1 MGNRPT
7 ILFSLAHPDDESFM
21 VAGVACKYG
30 ARGVRLVLATA
41 TLGDAGKVGDPP
53 VCSREELPRVRESEL
68 RRAVD
73 LLGID
78 SLHLLGYPDKKLSTA
93 DPGRIRGQLV
103 GLLRRYRPAV
113 VITFDPSGFNL
124 HPDHI
129 AISRF
134 TSDAIAAAAD
144 PRWLP
149 EAGEPHRVTRLLWTP
164 PLRPEEIGAG
174 PPLGNRPGVDF
185 LVDVQ
190 AWSGRKA
197 EALRAHRTQHLS
209 INRIWFDRPDPERAL
224 SSEPFRQAWGP
235 PLRSRPEAD
244 LFAGMEA
251 GAWSHATGF
260 QVKTPSEAEVAG
272 RSGSVLRDSPSACR
286 GGNED
291 RQRHGYSLHS
301 KRTVA
306 GPGRLD
312 RLFEPS
318 L

>member
-1 MGNRPT
+1 MPNRPT

-53 VCSREELPRVRESEL
+53 VCSREELPRMRESEL

-78 SLHLLGYPDKKLSTA
+78 SLHLLGYRDKKLSTA

-103 GLLRRYRPAV
+103 RLLRRYRPAV

-164 PLRPEEIGAG
+164 PLAAGRDRGRPALGKPSGSRFSGGRPGLVGPKGRGLAG
-174 PPLGNRPGVDF
+174 PPHPAPLHQSDLVRSSRSGTGAVERTLPPGLG
-185 LVDVQ
+185 
-190 AWSGRKA
+190 ASA
-197 EALRAHRTQHLS
+197 
-209 INRIWFDRPDPERAL
+209 
-224 SSEPFRQAWGP
+224 
-235 PLRSRPEAD
+235 
-244 LFAGMEA
+244 
-251 GAWSHATGF
+251 
-260 QVKTPSEAEVAG
+260 QVKA
-272 RSGSVLRDSPSACR
+272 
-286 GGNED
+286 
-291 RQRHGYSLHS
+291 
-301 KRTVA
+301 
-306 GPGRLD
+306 
-312 RLFEPS
+312 
-318 L
+318 

>member
-1 MGNRPT
+1 MGHRPT

-21 VAGVACKYG
+21 VAGVSCKYA

-78 SLHLLGYPDKKLSTA
+78 SLHLLGYRDKKLCDA
-93 DPGRIRGQLV
+93 DPARIRGQLV
-103 GLLRRYRPAV
+103 RLLRRYRPAL
-113 VITFDPSGFNL
+113 VITFDPNGFNR

-149 EAGEPHRVTRLLWTP
+149 EAGEPHRVPRLLWTP

-174 PPLGNRPGVDF
+174 PSLGNRAGVDF
-185 LVDVQ
+185 LVDIR
-190 AWSGRKA
+190 AWSARKA

-209 INRIWFDRPDPERAL
+209 INRIWFDRPDPELAL

-235 PLRSRPEAD
+235 PLQTRPETD
-244 LFAGMEA
+244 LFAGME
-251 GAWSHATGF
+251 
-260 QVKTPSEAEVAG
+260 
-272 RSGSVLRDSPSACR
+272 
-286 GGNED
+286 
-291 RQRHGYSLHS
+291 
-301 KRTVA
+301 TVA
-306 GPGRLD
+306 GSAPAD
-312 RLFEPS
+312 RG
-318 L
+318 

>member
-1 MGNRPT
+1 MPNRPT

-21 VAGVACKYG
+21 VAGVSCKYG

-78 SLHLLGYPDKKLSTA
+78 SLHLLGYRDKELSAA
-93 DPGRIRGQLV
+93 DP
-103 GLLRRYRPAV
+103 
-113 VITFDPSGFNL
+113 GFNL

-174 PPLGNRPGVDF
+174 LPLGNRPGVDF

-224 SSEPFRQAWGP
+224 WSEPFRQAWGP

-251 GAWSHATGF
+251 GAGAT
-260 QVKTPSEAEVAG
+260 PP
-272 RSGSVLRDSPSACR
+272 DSR
-286 GGNED
+286 
-291 RQRHGYSLHS
+291 
-301 KRTVA
+301 
-306 GPGRLD
+306 
-312 RLFEPS
+312 
-318 L
+318 

>member
-1 MGNRPT
+1 MPDRPT

-21 VAGVACKYG
+21 VAGVSCKYG

-41 TLGDAGKVGDPP
+41 TLGDAGKMGDPP

-103 GLLRRYRPAV
+103 RLLRRYRPAL

-174 PPLGNRPGVDF
+174 PPWATARESIFWLTSRPGR
-185 LVDVQ
+185 
-190 AWSGRKA
+190 AERPRPCGPTAPSTSPSIGSG
-197 EALRAHRTQHLS
+197 S
-209 INRIWFDRPDPERAL
+209 IVPIRN
-224 SSEPFRQAWGP
+224 
-235 PLRSRPEAD
+235 
-244 LFAGMEA
+244 
-251 GAWSHATGF
+251 
-260 QVKTPSEAEVAG
+260 G
-272 RSGSVLRDSPSACR
+272 RSGANPSGRPGGLRSGRGLRPTCSREWRRGPEPRQGIAGENAFRGRCRSVRVRLPGLAPRLRRKA
-286 GGNED
+286 
-291 RQRHGYSLHS
+291 
-301 KRTVA
+301 
-306 GPGRLD
+306 
-312 RLFEPS
+312 
-318 L
+318 

>member
-1 MGNRPT
+1 M
-7 ILFSLAHPDDESFM
+7 
-21 VAGVACKYG
+21 
-30 ARGVRLVLATA
+30 
-41 TLGDAGKVGDPP
+41 
-53 VCSREELPRVRESEL
+53 RESEL

-78 SLHLLGYPDKKLSTA
+78 SLHLLGYRDKKLSAA

-103 GLLRRYRPAV
+103 GLLRRYRPAA

-224 SSEPFRQAWGP
+224 WERTLPAGLGASAQV
-235 PLRSRPEAD
+235 EA
-244 LFAGMEA
+244 
-251 GAWSHATGF
+251 
-260 QVKTPSEAEVAG
+260 
-272 RSGSVLRDSPSACR
+272 
-286 GGNED
+286 
-291 RQRHGYSLHS
+291 
-301 KRTVA
+301 
-306 GPGRLD
+306 
-312 RLFEPS
+312 
-318 L
+318 

>member
-21 VAGVACKYG
+21 VAGVSCKYG

-78 SLHLLGYPDKKLSTA
+78 ALHLLGYRDKQLCDA
-93 DPGRIRGQLV
+93 DPARIRGQLV
-103 GLLRRYRPAV
+103 HLIRRYRPAL
-113 VITFDPSGFNL
+113 VITFDPNGFNQ

-134 TSDAIAAAAD
+134 TSDALAAAAD

-149 EAGEPHRVTRLLWTP
+149 EAGEPHRVPRLLWTP

-174 PPLGNRPGVDF
+174 PPLGNRAGVDF
-185 LVDVQ
+185 LIDVK
-190 AWSGRKA
+190 AWSARKA
-197 EALRAHRTQHLS
+197 EALIAHRTQHLS
-209 INRIWFDRPDPERAL
+209 INRIWFDRPDPEAAL

-235 PLRSRPEAD
+235 PLLSRPETD
-244 LFAGMEA
+244 LFAGIE
-251 GAWSHATGF
+251 TG
-260 QVKTPSEAEVAG
+260 K
-272 RSGSVLRDSPSACR
+272 GSAPADR
-286 GGNED
+286 G
-291 RQRHGYSLHS
+291 
-301 KRTVA
+301 
-306 GPGRLD
+306 
-312 RLFEPS
+312 
-318 L
+318 

>member
-1 MGNRPT
+1 MGHLPT

-21 VAGVACKYG
+21 VAGVSCKYA

-78 SLHLLGYPDKKLSTA
+78 SLHLLGYRDKKLCDA
-93 DPGRIRGQLV
+93 DPARIRGQLV
-103 GLLRRYRPAV
+103 RLLRRYRPAL
-113 VITFDPSGFNL
+113 VITFDPNGFNR

-134 TSDAIAAAAD
+134 TSDAVAAAAD

-149 EAGEPHRVTRLLWTP
+149 EAGVPHRVTRLLWTP

-185 LVDVQ
+185 LVDIR
-190 AWSGRKA
+190 AWSARKA

-209 INRIWFDRPDPERAL
+209 INRIWFDRPDPELAL

-235 PLRSRPEAD
+235 PLQTRPETD
-244 LFAGMEA
+244 LFAGMEM
-251 GAWSHATGF
+251 
-260 QVKTPSEAEVAG
+260 VAG
-272 RSGSVLRDSPSACR
+272 SAPADR
-286 GGNED
+286 G
-291 RQRHGYSLHS
+291 
-301 KRTVA
+301 
-306 GPGRLD
+306 
-312 RLFEPS
+312 
-318 L
+318 